1 LNGFTDGLPALPST
15 ATTAAT
21 TTAAAATTT
30 TTTTTTAAKA
40 ATTTAAA
47 RGALTR
53 LVDGQGA
60 PLEILAV
67 EIRNGG
73 FCAGIGR
80 HLDKG
85 KTARPATFPIHDQLG
100 LGYFVARAR
109 E

>member
-15 ATTAAT
+15 AATAAT
-21 TTAAAATTT
+21 TTTAAATTT
-30 TTTTTTAAKA
+30 TTTTTAKA

-47 RGALTR
+47 RGSLTR

-100 LGYFVARAR
+100 LGYFVAGAR